1 MVEAGGV
8 HQSEVVDYCHKNAA
22 MTKSRQ
28 RKAKKHVLLFVV
40 VVYFSVAV
48 NSQWG
53 SSALPRF
60 KHLDFNAAKVLETR

>member
-1 MVEAGGV
+1 
-8 HQSEVVDYCHKNAA
+8 

-60 KHLDFNAAKVLETR
+60 KRLDFNAAKVLETR

>member
-1 MVEAGGV
+1 
-8 HQSEVVDYCHKNAA
+8 

-60 KHLDFNAAKVLETR
+60 KHLDFNAAKVLETRQGAQAGPVWGAAGVI